1 VSEDFGLPDDSSSG
15 FFGTADDKPSASF
28 GGVFGGVFGGLF
40 GVGDST
46 IFLSWSRKIK
56 IPALVTLAVHF
67 LLVRTEISQDHF
79 PA

>member
-15 FFGTADDKPSASF
+15 FFGTADDKPSAS
-28 GGVFGGVFGGLF
+28 FGGVFGGLF

>member
-28 GGVFGGVFGGLF
+28 GGVFGGLF

-56 IPALVTLAVHF
+56 F
-67 LLVRTEISQDHF
+67 LL
-79 PA
+79 